1 VKRVAGSW
9 WWSKILEGG
18 QRSSKE
24 ANVDTLPA
32 FTLTDI
38 RAEPV
43 TDHDVAQSA
52 PALLILLRGLG

>member
-1 VKRVAGSW
+1 M
-9 WWSKILEGG
+9 
-18 QRSSKE
+18 
-24 ANVDTLPA
+24 DTLPA

>member
-1 VKRVAGSW
+1 M
-9 WWSKILEGG
+9 
-18 QRSSKE
+18 
-24 ANVDTLPA
+24 DTLPA

-43 TDHDVAQSA
+43 TDHDVVQSA